1 MKALKLF
8 GLLACLLL
16 SVIKADAQKDADE
29 YVLGQIGWTFSLPP
43 DFTIL
48 SSTDM
53 ERVSDRG
60 KKAVEKI
67 VGQSVDVS
75 ATKVLVSAKKDN
87 LNYFNCTVTA
97 FDPAKDGNWNAAN
110 AEVKK
115 IVYDAFKKEMPS
127 NSIDSVTTKT
137 TIDGVPFD
145 KFTVTIVVRAA
156 RLKSILYSR
165 LHRGYNLGITCTYA
179 DPAVGRDLQYML
191 DHSKFKKD

>member
-1 MKALKLF
+1 MKALKLCC
-8 GLLACLLL
+8 LSICLLL
-16 SVIKADAQKDADE
+16 SMLKAEAQKDADQ

-48 SSTDM
+48 SSADM
-53 ERVSDRG
+53 DRVSSRG

-67 VGQSVDVS
+67 IGQKVDVS

-97 FDPAKDGNWNAAN
+97 FDPTKEGNWSTAN

-137 TIDGVPFD
+137 IIDGVPFD

-156 RLKSILYSR
+156 RLTSILYSR
-165 LHRGYNLGITCTYA
+165 LHRGYNLGITTTYA
-179 DPAVGRDLQYML
+179 DPRVGRDFEYMME
-191 DHSKFKKD
+191 HSKFKKD